1 MSVGNSMQV
10 KRDLSIRQVIL
21 WSKPV
26 VFILI
31 WLLGVSHSFAETRK
45 CLYTNKKASVQLQEI
60 INNIQ
65 NLDRQ
70 PLSYTDL
77 IPKDAYFVRIVPLN
91 TVLTTDNK
99 IKRDAYLGGKPFI
112 FLTIPES
119 LYGVSLLNLLFDLG
133 YDTAEDIIAPELN
146 ERHGNIKVAVVFRYP
161 RKITVSK
168 ETDGHL
174 PENWRDRVYTP
185 TWNNIFA
192 LFNNLAKEA
201 VIEPEPSRNPTVD
214 IMSFQNERE
223 RNLVLGLTPKAKKR
237 IASTPYALLKG
248 EAGEDWQY
256 RQLLEREL
264 SVLEHFRGNGR
275 TINEVKDPNGERA
288 EDGIPEFVGPNQ
300 RITDL
305 PEVAIINLGRLIL
318 SDTFTY
324 AKAQIFKQR
333 GGQGQIASE
342 NAAPK
347 PDHNVTSL
355 FYGLVILVG
364 LVVTLLLARM
374 LWKSRVAQTLNMAG
388 GEGQTMNAKERR
400 SWRTPE
406 FLLVIVMLGVLALL
420 VFFILIIPPLA
431 FTGISGNNL
440 KDMAKEFLE
449 YRKTL
454 LSIVVTAFGAWVGA
468 GAAYYFGRE
477 NLAEASR
484 SLLAMKEPSA
494 QERLRNTP
502 IRLIPPRSLDWKVKT
517 SDELKSVI
525 DKLKAEPKKWF
536 IPIIKNDGTLENVIH
551 EEAVWRL
558 VDKDSAN
565 KTPYDEIMN
574 KKVSDV
580 LTFLKDNKLERL
592 MGIYVP
598 IYLDKNAGE
607 ANELMKTKDVSLAI
621 IVDETGKPTHYVDTG
636 DVRRLL
642 LQAD

>member
-1 MSVGNSMQV
+1 
-10 KRDLSIRQVIL
+10 
-21 WSKPV
+21 
-26 VFILI
+26 
-31 WLLGVSHSFAETRK
+31 
-45 CLYTNKKASVQLQEI
+45 
-60 INNIQ
+60 
-65 NLDRQ
+65 
-70 PLSYTDL
+70 
-77 IPKDAYFVRIVPLN
+77 
-91 TVLTTDNK
+91 
-99 IKRDAYLGGKPFI
+99 
-112 FLTIPES
+112 
-119 LYGVSLLNLLFDLG
+119 
-133 YDTAEDIIAPELN
+133 
-146 ERHGNIKVAVVFRYP
+146 
-161 RKITVSK
+161 
-168 ETDGHL
+168 
-174 PENWRDRVYTP
+174 
-185 TWNNIFA
+185 
-192 LFNNLAKEA
+192 
-201 VIEPEPSRNPTVD
+201 
-214 IMSFQNERE
+214 
-223 RNLVLGLTPKAKKR
+223 
-237 IASTPYALLKG
+237 
-248 EAGEDWQY
+248 
-256 RQLLEREL
+256 
-264 SVLEHFRGNGR
+264 
-275 TINEVKDPNGERA
+275 
-288 EDGIPEFVGPNQ
+288 
-300 RITDL
+300 
-305 PEVAIINLGRLIL
+305 
-318 SDTFTY
+318 
-324 AKAQIFKQR
+324 
-333 GGQGQIASE
+333 
-342 NAAPK
+342 
-347 PDHNVTSL
+347 
-355 FYGLVILVG
+355 
-364 LVVTLLLARM
+364 
-374 LWKSRVAQTLNMAG
+374 
-388 GEGQTMNAKERR
+388 
-400 SWRTPE
+400 
-406 FLLVIVMLGVLALL
+406 MLGVLALL

-494 QERLRNTP
+494 QERVRNTP

-598 IYLDKNAGE
+598 INLDKNAGE

-642 LQAD
+642 LQAG